1 MRNFP
6 RISLRKTG
14 DNITR
19 LMDEAGLSVK
29 EVQEAFGFQNP
40 QAIYKWRRGETL
52 PSIDNLVALAVLLH
66 TTVDKIVVIEQ

>member
-6 RISLRKTG
+6 HISLAKTG
-14 DNITR
+14 ENITR
-19 LMDEAGLSVK
+19 LMEEAGLSVK
-29 EVQEAFGFQNP
+29 EVQEAFGFESP
-40 QAIYKWRRGETL
+40 QAIYKWKRGETL